1 MNLEVTRSEL
11 SIIISALDVYAQ
23 RLSDEVVWNGD
34 SESEEDLDVIRIL
47 DGKIEDLLMTNGDN
61 PASHR
66 C

>member
-11 SIIISALDVYAQ
+11 SIIINALDVYAQ
-23 RLSDEVVWNGD
+23 RLSDEVVWTGD
-34 SESEEDLDVIRIL
+34 PESEEDLDDIRIL
-47 DGKIEDLLMTNGDN
+47 DGKIEDLLMTNDDN

>member
-11 SIIISALDVYAQ
+11 SIISALDVYAQ

>member
-11 SIIISALDVYAQ
+11 SIIINALDVYA
-23 RLSDEVVWNGD
+23 RYLLDEVVWTGD
-34 SESEEDLDVIRIL
+34 PESEEDLDAIRIL
-47 DGKIEDLLMTNGDN
+47 DGKIEDLLITNDDN

>member
-11 SIIISALDVYAQ
+11 LIIISALDVYAQ

-34 SESEEDLDVIRIL
+34 SESEEDLDVIQIL

>member
-11 SIIISALDVYAQ
+11 LIIISALDVYAQ